1 MSMRRCVFALVCL
14 SLSACNEPPGAPTI
28 ALSPADPTTTEDL
41 EVVFVAE
48 AADPND
54 DPLTYTYLWFAD
66 GTLQADLTGPVV
78 EAGRT
83 AKGQTWKGIVVPS
96 DGEFDGPPAAAEA
109 VVVNTPPV
117 AEASVSPAA
126 PLSTED
132 VVASA
137 SATDADEDDVSLVIA
152 WTLDGDDERVVEGA
166 ELPASETT
174 KGEVWTVSATP
185 NDGEEDGVAALASV
199 SIENA
204 APVVGSVQIDPAE
217 AREADTLTAIV
228 SATDADNDDVSL
240 DHAWWVSGNLV
251 QEGES
256 ATLTA
261 EGRRRTPGGVR
272 AVPLTLV
279 GISGPEPWDIRTIC

>member
-1 MSMRRCVFALVCL
+1 M
-14 SLSACNEPPGAPTI
+14 
-28 ALSPADPTTTEDL
+28 
-41 EVVFVAE
+41 
-48 AADPND
+48 
-54 DPLTYTYLWFAD
+54 
-66 GTLQADLTGPVV
+66 
-78 EAGRT
+78 
-83 AKGQTWKGIVVPS
+83 
-96 DGEFDGPPAAAEA
+96 
-109 VVVNTPPV
+109 
-117 AEASVSPAA
+117 
-126 PLSTED
+126 
-132 VVASA
+132 
-137 SATDADEDDVSLVIA
+137 
-152 WTLDGDDERVVEGA
+152 
-166 ELPASETT
+166 
-174 KGEVWTVSATP
+174 
-185 NDGEEDGVAALASV
+185 AALASV